1 MGVARL
7 GAADQVIHV
16 ATLEQ
21 LVSCDL
27 GGPLHS
33 LVVTGQLH
41 PLEVDMLQLSAGTS
55 LLEKLQM
62 IDGSTYWS

>member
-7 GAADQVIHV
+7 GADNQVIRA
-16 ATLEQ
+16 ATLQQ

-41 PLEVDMLQLSAGTS
+41 PLEVDMLQLSAEAD
-55 LLEKLQM
+55 LLKGLRVL
-62 IDGSTYWS
+62 DGSTYWS

>member
-7 GAADQVIHV
+7 GADDQVMRV
-16 ATLEQ
+16 ATLQQ
-21 LVSCDL
+21 LASCDL

-33 LVVTGQLH
+33 LVITGQLH
-41 PLEVDMLQLSAGTS
+41 PLEVDMLQLSAEANV
-55 LLEKLQM
+55 LKNLQM

>member
-7 GAADQVIHV
+7 GADDQIIRVD
-16 ATLEQ
+16 TLRQ

-33 LVVTGQLH
+33 LIITGHLH
-41 PLEVDMLQLSAGTS
+41 PLEVDMLQLNAEPNVMKH
-55 LLEKLQM
+55 LHA

>member
-7 GAADQVIHV
+7 GADNQALQV
-16 ATLEQ
+16 ATLQQ

-33 LVVTGQLH
+33 LIITGHLH
-41 PLEVDMLQLSAGTS
+41 PLEVDMLQLSAETN
-55 LLEKLQM
+55 LLKKLQM

>member
-7 GAADQVIHV
+7 GADNQIIRVG
-16 ATLEQ
+16 TLQQ

-33 LVVTGQLH
+33 LIITGHLH
-41 PLEVDMLQLSAGTS
+41 PLEVDMLQLNAEPNVMKH
-55 LLEKLQM
+55 LHM